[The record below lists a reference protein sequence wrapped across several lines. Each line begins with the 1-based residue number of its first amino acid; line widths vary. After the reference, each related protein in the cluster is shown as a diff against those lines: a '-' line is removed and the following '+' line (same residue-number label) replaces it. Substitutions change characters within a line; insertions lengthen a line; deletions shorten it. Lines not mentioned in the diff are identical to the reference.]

1 MSKVNRYRAALV
13 HAGLEIA
20 LALNGLQTPVDI
32 EWTQRHVR
40 EALDVINAALEEA

>member
-1 MSKVNRYRAALV
+1 MPKADRYRAALV

-20 LALNGLQTPVDI
+20 LALNGLQLPADI
-32 EWTQRHVR
+32 EWTQRHAQ